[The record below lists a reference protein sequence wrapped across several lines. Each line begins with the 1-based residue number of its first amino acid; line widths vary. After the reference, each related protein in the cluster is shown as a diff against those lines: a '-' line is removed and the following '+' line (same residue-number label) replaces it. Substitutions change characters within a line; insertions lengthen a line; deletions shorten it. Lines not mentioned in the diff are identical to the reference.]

1 MVGAESVGSIGDVID
16 LAVAK
21 VAKQEFQR
29 LTRDLREE
37 EIVGHVRRALEEL
50 KKLGEG
56 GTPAYD
62 CEWVALFYLTWY
74 QPRQINL
81 VYSFLDQTRD
91 DLPERLLVLDLGC
104 GALAMQFALAIFA
117 AKHRK
122 PGARIVVCGVDPS
135 RPMVKIGEELWQQV
149 RRMVRGEWGKA
160 KPLDRVMAAM
170 RSRVWTS
177 FRCLERSPPPFIH
190 AASDHDRWLT
200 SIHAAYHLPKREMC
214 AATDFLS
221 PTGILVTSDDSKAR
235 VLDSIVEEM
244 SYHFRRVEVQSA
256 REGCLQR
263 TTEWREQ
270 LLQLLQ
276 RWTVPHDLTERYLK
290 NPVEW
295 DPSNPIGKDDVRAAG
310 TLLKTA
316 GTLQ

>member
-21 VAKQEFQR
+21 VAEQEFQR
-29 LTRDLREE
+29 LTRDLSEE

-56 GTPAYD
+56 RTPAYD

-91 DLPERLLVLDLGC
+91 DLPKRLLVLDLGC

-117 AKHRK
+117 AKRRK
-122 PGARIVVCGVDPS
+122 PGARIVVWGVDPS
-135 RPMVKIGEELWQQV
+135 RPMVKIGEELWRQV
-149 RRMVRGEWGKA
+149 RRELGKA
-160 KPLDRVMAAM
+160 KPLDQVMAAM
-170 RSRVWTS
+170 SSRIWTS
-177 FRCLERSPPPFIH
+177 LRCLQRSPSIH

-200 SIHAAYHLPKREMC
+200 SIHAAYHLRESGMC
-214 AATDFLS
+214 AAADFLS
-221 PTGILVTSDDSKAR
+221 PTGILVTSDDSKAG
-235 VLDSIVEEM
+235 VLDSIVKEM
-244 SYHFRRVEVQSA
+244 SCHFRRVEVQS
-256 REGCLQR
+256 RLKGCLQR
-263 TTEWREQ
+263 TTEWRGQ
-270 LLQLLQ
+270 LLQQLPKA
-276 RWTVPHDLTERYLK
+276 PHDLTERYLK

-295 DPSNPIGKDDVRAAG
+295 DPINPIGKDAVRAAG
-310 TLLKTA
+310 TL
-316 GTLQ
+316 Q